1 MWCEPTPSW
10 KKPTGSLLILGT
22 PFQRQQP
29 QHTSE
34 NLTCR
39 KTSNLESIVWWL
51 KARMNLSSNK
61 AVFFRL
67 RSLKWHGD

>member
-22 PFQRQQP
+22 LKFILPFNHLPASQIPRCV
-29 QHTSE
+29 
-34 NLTCR
+34 LR
-39 KTSNLESIVWWL
+39 LLALE
-51 KARMNLSSNK
+51 RRSNK